1 MPLPCA
7 VRVVA
12 VRQCQY
18 RPLAHEVGRFV
29 CPKGLRR
36 GRDLAERFELYQ
48 IVLNRVDLYSV
59 AILVYAKLQEYVLN
73 CFKWF
78 CQ

>member
-48 IVLNRVDLYSV
+48 IVLNRVDLEVIAVPVYSD
-59 AILVYAKLQEYVLN
+59 L
-73 CFKWF
+73 
-78 CQ
+78 